1 MKYLNYF
8 AFLML
13 TVSNLY
19 AETVSQ
25 NMQKTQVIIVQENA
39 PKVVVNSANIL
50 ADHIP
55 QASLQVG
62 RVKDNIEG
70 KAIFIGIVDGDADI
84 FKNHPDSKKNRIFIQ
99 LSRSGMSK
107 VLASTPLLLYAAIC
121 QLVDEWN
128 DYDLSVFE
136 RGHFFSPTFDWVEG
150 NDGFFAARKYF
161 SYHYKPD
168 QSVREL
174 ARIGCTHIPVNAL
187 ATPFPY
193 EQGPPG
199 EHYYRFYI
207 TNPDLDQFVETE
219 LNHGIY
225 PPEHLAA
232 NRNQMN
238 KNIILARSYGLAPGL
253 ALCAPRSVPESFF
266 NRYPHLRGARVDH
279 PFHSYKPRYT
289 MTLAHP
295 VVRWHYAEMMKKIMH
310 LFPDLDYAY
319 IWSNDSGSGFE
330 HTMTTYPGRNG
341 GAFLVREWRTNEQIA
356 NKSAEN
362 IFQYLKILK
371 NAAEIT
377 NDEFRIILRIFSFPA
392 AQDTLLKLFE
402 DGYDIR
408 ILPSSMPD
416 TDNREKFQQVQQKGS
431 LLSTTV
437 SLSIP
442 YSHVIGAPFPWLCRK
457 RLEELQAADISR
469 ISLSVHPHSLANHDI
484 NREIFKRFQLE
495 PDIAVDSVVSLT
507 AQKWVGK
514 MNSKPLIQAWKLTDE
529 TVEKFP
535 HVPLYEGYGF
545 VSFRLWARPLVPDI
559 QNIPKQKRAYYE
571 DFMLSNYYNPNLV
584 DLSKNALWTL
594 VPVGVAKNIVDQCE
608 KQGHKPLQQAIELL
622 NSEIV
627 KPGLEDQA
635 KKILTDQRDRIRGL
649 ICYYRTLENTA
660 RWIVGVH
667 GYLDSDSDKERQKYR
682 IFLHKM
688 MTDEIE
694 NIQNLLDLWRTSS
707 VTFTPISK
715 FGENWYTYGD
725 NFAEILQKK
734 IVLMKEYM
742 NDIPHIDPDF
752 IWKMPN
758 SFTVDPD
765 KYLYQYL
772 NFTK

>member
-1 MKYLNYF
+1 MKHLNYF
-8 AFLML
+8 VFLIL

-19 AETVSQ
+19 ADSVFQ
-25 NMQKTQVIIVQENA
+25 NLQKTQTIMIKENS
-39 PKVVVNSANIL
+39 PKVISTCAKIL
-50 ADHIP
+50 KDHITHSFIH
-55 QASLQVG
+55 AG
-62 RVKDNIEG
+62 HIKDNDKG
-70 KAIFIGIVDGDADI
+70 KTIFIGIADVNEVK
-84 FKNHPDSKKNRIFIQ
+84 FKNHIHPKRNWIFIQ

-107 VLASTPLLLYAAIC
+107 VLASTPYLLYTAVC
-121 QLVDEWN
+121 RLVDDWN

-136 RGHFFSPTFDWVEG
+136 QGHFFYPTFEWVEG

-161 SYHYKPD
+161 SCDYEPN
-168 QSVREL
+168 QSVREF
-174 ARIGCTHIPVNAL
+174 AKIGCTHIPVNAL
-187 ATPFPY
+187 AMPFPY

-219 LNHGIY
+219 LNHGTY

-238 KNIILARSYGLAPGL
+238 KNIKLARSYGLAPGL
-253 ALCAPRSVPESFF
+253 TMCAPRSVPESFF
-266 NRYPHLRGARVDH
+266 VKYPHLRGARVDH

-295 VVRWHYAEMMKKIMH
+295 AVRWHYAEMMNKIMH

-356 NKSAEN
+356 NKAGSN
-362 IFQYLKILK
+362 IFQYLTILK
-371 NAAEIT
+371 DTGKIT
-377 NDEFRIILRIFSFPA
+377 NHDFRIILRIFSFPA
-392 AQDTLLKLFE
+392 AQDTLLKLFK

-408 ILPSSMPD
+408 ILPSSISD
-416 TDNREKFQQVQQKGS
+416 TKKWEKFQQVEKQGS

-442 YSHVIGAPFPWLCRK
+442 YSHIVGAPFPWLCRK
-457 RLEELQAADISR
+457 RLDELSAANIKR
-469 ISLSVHPHSLANHDI
+469 ISLSVSPYSLAPYDI
-484 NREIFKRFQLE
+484 NREIFKKFQFE
-495 PDIAVDSVVSLT
+495 PNIPVDSVISLV
-507 AQKWVGK
+507 AKKWVGK
-514 MNSKPLIQAWKLTDE
+514 MHSKTLIHAWKLTDE

-535 HVPLYEGYGF
+535 YVPLYQGYGF
-545 VSFRLWARPLVPDI
+545 VSFRLWARPLVPNI
-559 QNIPKQKRAYYE
+559 QNIPKEKRAYYE
-571 DFMLSNYYNPNLV
+571 DFLLSNYYNPNLV

-594 VPVGVAKNIVDQCE
+594 VPVDMAQNIVDKCE
-608 KQGHKPLQQAIELL
+608 KQGYKPLNKAIELL
-622 NSEIV
+622 NNEILHPEL
-627 KPGLEDQA
+627 KDQS
-635 KKILTDQRDRIRGL
+635 KKVLIDQRDRIRGL
-649 ICYYRTLENTA
+649 VCYYRTLENTA

-667 GYLDSDSDKERQKYR
+667 GYLDTNSENEKQKYKD
-682 IFLHKM
+682 FLHKM

-694 NIQNLLDLWRTSS
+694 NIQNLLALWHTSS
-707 VTFTPISK
+707 VTFIPISK

-725 NFAEILQKK
+725 NLGEILQKK
-734 IVLMKEYM
+734 IALMKEYM
-742 NDIPHIDPDF
+742 HDNPYIDTNF

-758 SFTVDPD
+758 SFSIDPE
-765 KYLYQYL
+765 KYL
-772 NFTK
+772 NHDFNIK